1 MSVKAEIAAK
11 LEQAFSHYGFAEPS
25 VSKLQTF
32 CGVSLRTLY
41 KYYPS
46 KDEMIVAALE
56 HRHQRYMALLT
67 KDGSVSGLDA
77 VLRTAQTLEEW
88 MTNDAPHGCMSTLA
102 VASFPDNETISKVVT
117 EHKLAVRDLL
127 AELAQDGEKGDQL
140 YLIHEGISTTWPVL
154 GAQSI
159 NIAKQMIRNIIEA

>member
-67 KDGSVSGLDA
+67 KDGPVSGLDA
-77 VLRTAQTLEEW
+77 VFYTVDKLEVW
-88 MTNDAPHGCMSTLA
+88 MNNHAPHGCMSTLA
-102 VASFPDNETISKVVT
+102 VASFPENETISNVVT
-117 EHKLAVRDLL
+117 EHKLAVRLLL
-127 AELAQDGEKGDQL
+127 ADFVESSEKGDQL

-154 GAQSI
+154 GTQAI
-159 NIAKQMIRNIIEA
+159 DIAKQMIRNIIEA